1 MAIQKI
7 EILGSPVLRERA
19 AEVVTVDAG
28 TRTLIQNL
36 FDTMYNARGIGL
48 AAPQIAVSQ
57 RAIVLDVRPSDPQAP
72 PPLALLNP
80 RIVEASQETTR
91 EVEGCLSIPGLE
103 EVVERAAHVVVEAVD
118 PDQRPVRLAAAGM
131 FARALQHEIDHL
143 DGILFLDR
151 ISPLKRRLLLQKWK
165 KVQAEAP
172 EP

>member
-7 EILGSPVLRERA
+7 ELLGSPVLRERA

-36 FDTMYNARGIGL
+36 FETMYSARGIGL
-48 AAPQIAVSQ
+48 AAPQVGVSQ
-57 RAIVLDVRPSDPQAP
+57 RVIVLDVRPSDPQAP

-80 RIVEASQETTR
+80 RIVEASRETTR
-91 EVEGCLSIPGLE
+91 EVEGCLSIPGVE
-103 EVVERAAHVVVEAVD
+103 EVVERSAHVVVEAMD
-118 PDQRPVRLAAAGM
+118 PDQQPVRLDAAGM

-165 KVQAEAP
+165 KTQAEAP
-172 EP
+172 QP